1 MANKYGF
8 TSVNQQVTSGGN
20 SQTDLIS
27 RLNEINNKLIYA
39 RVTDIILDDNHPYFN
54 DYGKWSSIGTIFFES
69 TEGSS
74 LTYTT
79 NPYALPLYPNHKN
92 YPVVNELVLLF
103 LLPNK
108 NIIEQNNST
117 NYYYINPISIWNHP
131 NLNAYPNVLKQ
142 PQVQD
147 TQNKSYQAIEDGQTR
162 KVSDEEVGFEYNSP
176 LIGGTFVPNATI
188 RPLLSFAG
196 DIITEGRWGNSVRF
210 GSTANNTSSTSLPQ
224 NNWSSQGANGEPITI
239 IRNGQPLSAS
249 IEDGWVPIVEN
260 INEDKSSIY
269 LTSNQAIP
277 LITQFNSYPTIS
289 NGIPE
294 AIGSFSGS
302 QVIINTDRLVFNT
315 KADSLIINSQN
326 SIAVSSINDI
336 GVYSKK
342 GNVNIQGQNVRLGD
356 VNASQALVLGD
367 KFMDD
372 FGNLLKRLQLLC
384 NALGSEPYLTISTP
398 PANSVQSQV
407 EDMIDSLKNYTS
419 KVSKTV

>member
-74 LTYTT
+74 LTSTPD
-79 NPYALPLYPNHKN
+79 PYALPLYPNHKN

-117 NYYYINPISIWNHP
+117 NYYYITPISIWNHP

-210 GSTANNTSSTSLPQ
+210 GSTANNTSSASLPQ

-269 LTSNQAIP
+269 LTSNQSIP

-289 NGIPE
+289 NG
-294 AIGSFSGS
+294 S
-302 QVIINTDRLVFNT
+302 QKQLGHLVEV
-315 KADSLIINSQN
+315 K
-326 SIAVSSINDI
+326 
-336 GVYSKK
+336 
-342 GNVNIQGQNVRLGD
+342 
-356 VNASQALVLGD
+356 
-367 KFMDD
+367 
-372 FGNLLKRLQLLC
+372 
-384 NALGSEPYLTISTP
+384 
-398 PANSVQSQV
+398 
-407 EDMIDSLKNYTS
+407 
-419 KVSKTV
+419 